1 MSIQQVVQAGKQS
14 KTPNLKQEQMIYL
27 GQPGS
32 ILQNAESV
40 KVLSKQTSVK
50 KKTNSPGLNTGKK
63 VDPQFGVKHAS
74 LEKASLKIMPS
85 KETFQS

>member
-1 MSIQQVVQAGKQS
+1 M
-14 KTPNLKQEQMIYL
+14 
-27 GQPGS
+27 
-32 ILQNAESV
+32 
-40 KVLSKQTSVK
+40 LSKLTSVK

-85 KETFQS
+85 KETF